1 MLPVLETKLSCRWSF
16 SSSPASSGVATGDHG
31 GPQFLWACSFLL
43 IQNALLPRTTLIKDN
58 SLLCIGDVIRAL
70 LPISSAVPVLLKVLQ
85 LSVTFGV
92 GSAGCEWSFSSL
104 ARIKTKLRSTMGE
117 GRLTNVAVLS
127 IERELSG
134 ALDINAVID
143 RFRSRT
149 EIAFN

>member
-1 MLPVLETKLSCRWSF
+1 M
-16 SSSPASSGVATGDHG
+16 
-31 GPQFLWACSFLL
+31 
-43 IQNALLPRTTLIKDN
+43 PRTTLIKDN

-92 GSAGCEWSFSSL
+92 GSAGCERSFSSL

-117 GRLTNVAVLS
+117 GRLTNLAVLS

-149 EIAFN
+149 EIAFKVEFVDVDGTYKLFDTYYSGKSCDFTHI